1 MLGDGRSGKAGCH
14 KPDMHASGKSDDCIV
29 PVKPLNKGSSKLLAE
44 VMEGRLPKKGN
55 TVQAVAPRTQNRKLP
70 RLDCNECEK

>member
-1 MLGDGRSGKAGCH
+1 MVGDGRSGKAGCH

-44 VMEGRLPKKGN
+44 VMEGRRPKKRLRP
-55 TVQAVAPRTQNRKLP
+55 VLRTEKLP
-70 RLDCNECEK
+70 RLDCNVCEK